1 MNQYLLLFRRDAE
14 FHLSPEQ
21 LQKMTKPWMDWMG
34 SIAAQNK
41 LGDRGNRLDWN
52 GKVVKPNNVVTN
64 GPYVE
69 MKEAIGGY
77 TMVKANSLD
86 EAVELAKGCPILTV
100 GGNVEVRPI
109 VAVE

>member
-1 MNQYLLLFRRDAE
+1 MNQYLLLFRRDVE
-14 FHLSPEQ
+14 FQLSPEQ

-41 LGDRGNRLDWN
+41 LGERGNRLDWN

-109 VAVE
+109 VTVE